1 MLEGT
6 INLPPQRHKIYN
18 ITMASNKIS
27 KKLKDARKKLGLKQS
42 DVAEKADISV
52 NYYARIERNEENPT
66 LETLE
71 RVLKALKLKSSD
83 VLSF

>member
-1 MLEGT
+1 
-6 INLPPQRHKIYN
+6 
-18 ITMASNKIS
+18 
-27 KKLKDARKKLGLKQS
+27 
-42 DVAEKADISV
+42 VAEKADMSV

>member
-1 MLEGT
+1 
-6 INLPPQRHKIYN
+6 
-18 ITMASNKIS
+18 MAPNKIG

-83 VLSF
+83 VLAF

>member
-1 MLEGT
+1 MS
-6 INLPPQRHKIYN
+6 PQKIG
-18 ITMASNKIS
+18 
-27 KKLKDARKKLGLKQS
+27 KKLKDARKRLGLKQT

>member
-1 MLEGT
+1 MSPNRQETKSAKSLD
-6 INLPPQRHKIYN
+6 
-18 ITMASNKIS
+18 S
-27 KKLKDARKKLGLKQS
+27 QS

>member
-1 MLEGT
+1 MDDFGALLTSEIKKYNKT
-6 INLPPQRHKIYN
+6 MSPHKIG
-18 ITMASNKIS
+18 

>member
-1 MLEGT
+1 MS
-6 INLPPQRHKIYN
+6 P
-18 ITMASNKIS
+18 NKIG
-27 KKLKDARKKLGLKQS
+27 KKLKDARKKLGLKQY

>member
-1 MLEGT
+1 
-6 INLPPQRHKIYN
+6 
-18 ITMASNKIS
+18 MAPNKIG
-27 KKLKDARKKLGLKQS
+27 KKLKDARKRLGLKQS

>member
-1 MLEGT
+1 MT
-6 INLPPQRHKIYN
+6 NNN
-18 ITMASNKIS
+18 IG

>member
-1 MLEGT
+1 MLRKLY
-6 INLPPQRHKIYN
+6 NYVMVSQRIG
-18 ITMASNKIS
+18 

>member
-1 MLEGT
+1 
-6 INLPPQRHKIYN
+6 
-18 ITMASNKIS
+18 MAPNKIG

-42 DVAEKADISV
+42 DVAEKAEISV

-83 VLSF
+83 VLPFYNPS

>member
-1 MLEGT
+1 
-6 INLPPQRHKIYN
+6 
-18 ITMASNKIS
+18 MAPNKIG
-27 KKLKDARKKLGLKQS
+27 KKLKEARKELGLKQS
-42 DVAEKADISV
+42 EVAEKADISV

>member
-1 MLEGT
+1 MA
-6 INLPPQRHKIYN
+6 PQKIG
-18 ITMASNKIS
+18 

-42 DVAEKADISV
+42 EVAEKADISV